1 MLSPTKHH
9 IRNVLITGGTGF
21 VGSNLALALLK
32 ESCNVRILRRQNSD
46 LRTVKGLNVEHFI
59 GDLLD
64 KNSLQRAMD
73 GCDTVFH
80 TAALVAI
87 WKGKKQEQ
95 EQINVI
101 GTRNVIEAALT
112 VCVKKFIH
120 TSSIAAIGY
129 RTGGQLSD
137 ENTPF
142 NWSSTLGYKYS
153 KYLAEVEVLKGV
165 EKGLHAVIVN
175 PGIIIGARDY
185 RFHGGKLIR
194 DVKRGIIPF
203 YLDGGMNIVYI
214 DDVVFGHIQAAKVG
228 RVGERYIL
236 GGSNLTIKESFDLTA
251 EVVGSR
257 SPKLKAP
264 SILVKLLA
272 KTFDLF
278 GAITGRKP
286 WVSSDLVAN
295 LGINDWFCSDKAARE
310 LGYKITPFKEAIRR
324 TYEWYKSEGLI
335 K

>member
-1 MLSPTKHH
+1 
-9 IRNVLITGGTGF
+9 
-21 VGSNLALALLK
+21 
-32 ESCNVRILRRQNSD
+32 VRILRRDNSD
-46 LRTVKGLNVEHFI
+46 LRAVRGLNVEHFI

-64 KNSLQRAMD
+64 KNSLIRAMA

-80 TAALVAI
+80 TAAIVAI

-95 EQINVI
+95 EQINVV
-101 GTRNVIEAALT
+101 GTRNVIEAALI
-112 VCVKKFIH
+112 CGIKKLIH

-129 RTGGQLSD
+129 RTDGQLSD

-142 NWSSTLGYKYS
+142 NWSTKLGYKYS

-165 EKGLHAVIVN
+165 EKGLPAVIVN

-203 YLDGGMNIVYI
+203 YLDGGMNIVYV
-214 DDVVFGHIQAAKVG
+214 DDVVFGHIQAAKIG

-236 GGSNLTIKESFDLTA
+236 GGNNVTIKESFDITK
-251 EVVGSR
+251 EVIGGR
-257 SPKLKAP
+257 SPKIKAP
-264 SILVKLLA
+264 PKLVRIIAKL
-272 KTFDLF
+272 FDAF
-278 GAITGRKP
+278 GSITGIQP

-295 LGINDWFCSDKAARE
+295 MGINDWFSSDKAVRE
-310 LGYKITPFKEAIRR
+310 LGYKITPLKEAIMK
-324 TYEWYKSEGLI
+324 TYEWYKEEGLT